1 MLHQRSNISI
11 VGHDMASM
19 APTVWLND
27 EVINL
32 YMSLLL
38 DRDTR
43 RREAVRAAVHAT
55 LLLPPP
61 LKTAC

>member
-1 MLHQRSNISI
+1 
-11 VGHDMASM
+11 MASM